1 MLLWYMYK
9 LVSPRDV
16 YVKVK
21 REKKKICFLPTQFP
35 FLLPEKPCKTNQPS
49 QKLHMIQDHK
59 MITEQDVCTI
69 AYRIQTP
76 VRFLFSLQPSKPS
89 R

>member
-16 YVKVK
+16 YVKIK
-21 REKKKICFLPTQFP
+21 RKKRYASCLHNSHS
-35 FLLPEKPCKTNQPS
+35 LLPEKTCKTNQPS